1 MSILTNRLKIDFHIE
16 GIKRDFV
23 FIRLKRDKENKW
35 WGAEELDRIIGDN
48 YQAISVGYGK
58 YAYAMFG
65 KQTNNTYELLQKLK
79 TDDNFAYV
87 SAIEVEP
94 QAVYN
99 GNEECICAVTLARL
113 LLNSLGSSR
122 SRFKQLHFSNLT
134 GALLKVPSLTNN
146 LKDVISVA
154 EISLNHDDTQEN
166 QFLLNVSV
174 ISYRKKISILKEYK
188 GAELQKILK
197 RPEYVFNSGT
207 SSLRRWLPCE
217 RKEAD
222 AKQTYIK
229 KGKTG
234 TKLQTDFLNFGSKK
248 EFDESRAG
256 IIYQVLQ
263 SIEEH
268 LSEYMSVK
276 FCPLEVKDR
285 MELKNTLLKDK
296 KQLHS
301 QLHEQKINI
310 VDRVNNEDSAYLA
323 SELKKFLISYVTNE
337 QLITFG
343 KDDIQEAFNFRII
356 HDAAFYKTM
365 GIDDEYL
372 ASNDRFQR
380 QNITIESTQNFTN
393 PVIKTLIKEQLI
405 KRDISNRKLNLFDWH
420 KLQLNGVWTFAAW
433 DDEENHVTF
442 MEIQPNG
449 DFEFHKID
457 GIDIFDW
464 DKFDKYQDLMTD
476 TASGKKRKNLEGIV
490 ISDTGDINQIFLT
503 DEITIPNLSQIA
515 GIIEEVERKF
525 PENLRTG
532 KALAGLIKSF
542 ISEIWVKN
550 DQKLVNFIDELEKLG
565 NDEIDKN
572 SFRKLLN
579 TYLVKNS
586 NIAIALRQYFLEKY
600 QIRLIFSKD
609 KNNLE
614 HLYDATLNIKY
625 FCQTQTEA
633 YYFVGNRRENVQYSF
648 KDACHLRHIVAVEDS
663 KLIFRQLLPT
673 MDVDFVRTGQS
684 TVIPFPFKYIREYQ
698 NFK

>member
-16 GIKRDFV
+16 AIKRDFV

-35 WGAEELDRIIGDN
+35 WGAEELDRIIGEN

-58 YAYAMFG
+58 YAYAMFA

-79 TDDNFAYV
+79 TDDNFASV

-134 GALLKVPSLTNN
+134 GALLKVPSLTNK
-146 LKDVISVA
+146 LKDVIYVA
-154 EISLNHDDTQEN
+154 EISLNQNDTQEN

-174 ISYRKKISILKEYK
+174 VSYRKKISILKEYK

-197 RPEYVFNSGT
+197 RPEYVFHSGT

-217 RKEAD
+217 GKEAD

-234 TKLQTDFLNFGSKK
+234 TKLQTDFLKFGSKK
-248 EFDESRAG
+248 EFDQSRAG
-256 IIYQVLQ
+256 IIHQVLQ
-263 SIEEH
+263 SIQEH

-276 FCPLEVKDR
+276 FCPLEVEDS
-285 MELKNTLLKDK
+285 MELKNTLLKHK

-310 VDRVNNEDSAYLA
+310 VDRVNNEDSTDLA

-372 ASNDRFQR
+372 ASNDKFQR
-380 QNITIESTQNFTN
+380 QNITIESTQNFSN

-405 KRDISNRKLNLFDWH
+405 KRDISNRKLNLFEWE

-433 DDEENHVTF
+433 DDKENHVIF

-457 GIDIFDW
+457 GIDIFNW

-503 DEITIPNLSQIA
+503 DEITIPKLSQIA

-550 DQKLVNFIDELEKLG
+550 DQKLVNFIDELEKLD

-579 TYLVKNS
+579 TNLGRNS
-586 NIAIALRQYFLEKY
+586 NISIALRKYFLEKY
-600 QIRLIFSKD
+600 QIRLIFPKD

-614 HLYDATLNIKY
+614 DLYDATLNIKY

-633 YYFVGNRRENVQYSF
+633 YYFVGNSRENVQYSF

>member
-1 MSILTNRLKIDFHIE
+1 MSILTNKLKIDFHIE
-16 GIKRDFV
+16 AIKRDFV

-35 WGAEELDRIIGDN
+35 WGAEELDRIIGEN

-58 YAYAMFG
+58 YAYAMFA

-146 LKDVISVA
+146 LQDVIYVA
-154 EISLNHDDTQEN
+154 EISLSHNDTEEN

-174 ISYRKKISILKEYK
+174 VSYRKKISILKEYK
-188 GAELQKILK
+188 DAELKKILK

-217 RKEAD
+217 GKEAD

-234 TKLQTDFLNFGSKK
+234 TKLQTNFLNFGSKK
-248 EFDESRAG
+248 KFDESRAG

-276 FCPLEVKDR
+276 FCPLEVEDS
-285 MELKNTLLKDK
+285 MELKNTLLKHK

-372 ASNDRFQR
+372 ASNDKFQR

-405 KRDISNRKLNLFDWH
+405 KRDISNRKLNLFDWE

-433 DDEENHVTF
+433 DDEENHLIF

-457 GIDIFDW
+457 GIDIFNW

-503 DEITIPNLSQIA
+503 DEITIPKLSQIA

-572 SFRKLLN
+572 SFRKLFN
-579 TYLVKNS
+579 TYLGDRS
-586 NIAIALRQYFLEKY
+586 NIASGLRKYFLEKY
-600 QIRLIFSKD
+600 QIRLIFAKD

-633 YYFVGNRRENVQYSF
+633 YYFVGNRRENVKYSF

-663 KLIFRQLLPT
+663 KLIFRKLLPT
-673 MDVDFVRTGQS
+673 MDVDFVRTAQS

>member
-16 GIKRDFV
+16 AIKRDFV

-35 WGAEELDRIIGDN
+35 WGAEELDRIIGEN

-58 YAYAMFG
+58 YAYAMFA

-94 QAVYN
+94 QAVYD

-134 GALLKVPSLTNN
+134 GALLKVPSLTNK

-154 EISLNHDDTQEN
+154 EISLNQNDTQEN
-166 QFLLNVSV
+166 KFLLNVSV
-174 ISYRKKISILKEYK
+174 VSYRKKISILKEYK
-188 GAELQKILK
+188 HTEFKKIFK
-197 RPEYVFNSGT
+197 RPEYVFHSGT

-217 RKEAD
+217 GKEAD

-234 TKLQTDFLNFGSKK
+234 TKLHTNFLNFGSQKK
-248 EFDESRAG
+248 FDESRAG

-276 FCPLEVKDR
+276 FCPLEVEDR

-323 SELKKFLISYVTNE
+323 SELKKLLISYVTNE

-372 ASNDRFQR
+372 ASNDKFQR
-380 QNITIESTQNFTN
+380 QNITIESTQNFTD

-405 KRDISNRKLNLFDWH
+405 KRDISNRKLNLFDWE

-433 DDEENHVTF
+433 DDEENHVIF

-457 GIDIFDW
+457 GIDIFNW

-532 KALAGLIKSF
+532 KALAGLIKGF

-550 DQKLVNFIDELEKLG
+550 DQKIVNFIDELEKLG

-572 SFRKLLN
+572 SFRKLFN
-579 TYLVKNS
+579 TNLGKNS
-586 NIAIALRQYFLEKY
+586 NIAKALRKYFLEKY
-600 QIRLIFSKD
+600 KIRLIFPKD

-633 YYFVGNRRENVQYSF
+633 YYFVGNHREDVKYSF
-648 KDACHLRHIVAVEDS
+648 TDACHLRHIVAVEDS
-663 KLIFRQLLPT
+663 KLIFRKLLPT